1 LEDQL
6 VATARKKHNK
16 EPAHRKAEAQA
27 KAEARPRIPG
37 LSSRPTWRGH
47 LRLSLVSCPVA
58 LYRATTKANDISFHL
73 VNPETNNRVRMI
85 PTDPDAGP
93 VERAS
98 LVKGYELAK
107 NRYVLISDEELDSVR
122 LETTH
127 TLDIERF
134 VDMSDIDRLFFD
146 DPYILLPTDEAGTD
160 AYTVIR
166 AAMEEVGRVALGRVV
181 MHTRERLVAI
191 EPRNK
196 GLLAYTLRMR
206 DEVVNFEKALE
217 SVPDARPKREMIE
230 IATKIMEQLA
240 GPFDPDKFKDR
251 YEESL
256 RELIRMKEKGQEP
269 EVVEPPADTTNVIDL
284 MDALKRSLGKKA
296 PAKSEPAKRAAAARK
311 VPKRKSR

>member
-1 LEDQL
+1 
-6 VATARKKHNK
+6 VAIARKKHK
-16 EPAHRKAEAQA
+16 EPQTAHRKAEGQP

-85 PTDPDAGP
+85 PTDPDKGP

-107 NRYVLISDEELDSVR
+107 NRYVLISDEELDSVK

-134 VDMSDIDRLFFD
+134 VDVSDIDRLFFD
-146 DPYILLPTDEAGTD
+146 DPYILLPTDDAGTD

-166 AAMEEVGRVALGRVV
+166 AAMAEIGRVALGRVV

-191 EPRNK
+191 EPRGK

-206 DEVVNFEKALE
+206 DEVVNIEKALE
-217 SVPDARPKREMIE
+217 SVPDAKPKREMID
-230 IATKIMEQLA
+230 IAVKIMEQLE
-240 GPFDPDKFKDR
+240 GRFDPDEFKDR

-256 RELIRMKEKGQEP
+256 RELIRMKEKGKEP
-269 EVVEPPADTTNVIDL
+269 EVVASPADTTNVIDL

-311 VPKRKSR
+311 IPKRKSR